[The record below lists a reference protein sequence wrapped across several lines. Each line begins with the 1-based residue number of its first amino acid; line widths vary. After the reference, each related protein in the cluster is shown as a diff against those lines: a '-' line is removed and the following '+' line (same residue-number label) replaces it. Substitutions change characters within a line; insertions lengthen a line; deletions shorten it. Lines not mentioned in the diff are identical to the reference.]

1 MVQENCDWAKLSC
14 ISAGGLRLGWAVW
27 RGCRGAAAWLGCRAV
42 ARGGGVYRP
51 LPLAPELVG
60 SVRTTRRRM
69 KALNEVIPLQS

>member
-42 ARGGGVYRP
+42 ARGGGERGAAAWLRY
-51 LPLAPELVG
+51 LAIG
-60 SVRTTRRRM
+60 
-69 KALNEVIPLQS
+69 QSIKF